1 MISYFKKIVLFV
13 LSFIKLDVYK
23 HTFKG
28 RLVTREQHD
37 SNSTQNY
44 LNINKKSNL
53 SPSLAAIYRIKNGS
67 AYIEMSILSVCT
79 LCKEIIVVDNGS
91 DDNTLSIV
99 KRLQNELKDIC
110 EIKIFSYDIS
120 PILAGEGYYDSVR
133 EEPER
138 SLAKFYNYCF
148 SLSSCDYLM
157 KCDAHYVFTPNGL
170 NSIQKKMNL
179 GCDIIRYRGVEITGG
194 YITHEPFIFKRELDH
209 SFIDTEY
216 YERLMLPSQS
226 FLNYC
231 KGFIVAPCYIHVKR
245 LVFAKY
251 IGSAVKPVKR
261 LYK

>member
-1 MISYFKKIVLFV
+1 MISYLKKIVLFI

-23 HTFKG
+23 HKFKG

-37 SNSTQNY
+37 SNSTQNFI
-44 LNINKKSNL
+44 NIQKRSNTA
-53 SPSLAAIYRIKNGS
+53 PSIAAIYRVKNGS
-67 AYIEMSILSVCT
+67 PYIEMSILSVCT

-99 KRLQNELKDIC
+99 KRLQKELKDIC
-110 EIKIFSYDIS
+110 EIRVFSYEIS
-120 PILAGEGYYDSVR
+120 PILAGEGYYDLVR
-133 EEPER
+133 DEPER

-170 NSIQKKMNL
+170 NLIQKRIEL

-194 YITHEPFIFKRELDH
+194 YITHEPFLFKRELDY
-209 SFIDTEY
+209 SFVDTEY

-226 FLNYC
+226 LISYL

-251 IGSAVKPVKR
+251 ISSTVKPVTR